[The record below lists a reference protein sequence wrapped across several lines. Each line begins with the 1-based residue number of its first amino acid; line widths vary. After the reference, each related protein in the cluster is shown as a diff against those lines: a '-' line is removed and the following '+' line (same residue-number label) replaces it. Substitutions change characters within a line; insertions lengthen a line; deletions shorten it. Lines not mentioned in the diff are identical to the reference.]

1 MPDVPLADSTHRP
14 PLRRTPLLGREREIS
29 EVRSIVLRDDVPLLT
44 LTGPGGVGKTRLAIG
59 AASGLADAF
68 PDGVVFVDLS
78 PIADPDLVL
87 PTIAY
92 ALGVRDASDRPL
104 AEQLGTV
111 LRDRTLLLV
120 LDNLEQVVEAALRV
134 GDLLAAVP
142 GLTVLATSRV
152 VLHLSGEYVY
162 PVSPLALPDRI
173 APTTPETVAAAD
185 AARLFIARA
194 QAARTGFALTEA
206 NAPAVAEIV
215 RRLDGL
221 PLAIELAA
229 ARMAHLP
236 PEALL
241 YRLERHQPLL
251 SGGPLDLPARQQT
264 MAATIAWSHDLL
276 TDAEQRLFWR
286 LAVFV
291 GGCTLEAAE
300 AVCQDVEPS
309 GSHVREDERTTSTPR
324 LPDTST
330 AILEGIAS
338 LTDKSLL
345 RQEEGLDGE
354 PRYRMLETVREFGLE
369 QLAASGEE
377 RITRERHAAWCLTLS
392 EEAGPIL
399 WQKHDPGVAARLDA
413 EYPNLRAALAWFA
426 ETGQGDC
433 LLRLGAALGFFW
445 YLAGHHREGRAWIE
459 SALEMGAETPAAERA
474 RALGWSGLLAI
485 GRGDEEALC
494 RLEQAAAEARQ
505 LGLRDEE
512 ALAVILHGVMLED
525 QGEYDAAETLF
536 TRGLALFPRPHEHV
550 DALKAI
556 YHLGVVAYGRGE
568 GERARQLWE
577 EALAGARAL
586 DDGVFGAWCLQYLA
600 LQAVE
605 QGHRGR
611 AASILEKCLPLSH
624 AAAYRNARGMLLA
637 TLAVLGSVSGIPEV
651 AARILGAAEVAEGV
665 PFVPPES
672 EAFARAGEQL
682 RVMLG
687 VEAYEQALAVGHEQG
702 DEAVDADAR
711 AVLDA
716 AAVAPA
722 PTPMSS
728 DPALGTGLTSR
739 ELDVLALLVEGRS
752 NREIADSFF
761 VSPRTVDNHVTNI
774 LAKLEVKS
782 RTAAVAAARH
792 VGLA

>member
-1 MPDVPLADSTHRP
+1 MPGVPLADSTHRL

-104 AEQLGTV
+104 VEQLGTV
-111 LRDRTLLLV
+111 LRDRTMLLV
-120 LDNLEQVVEAALRV
+120 LDNLEQVVEAAPRV

-173 APTTPETVAAAD
+173 APTMPETVAAAD

-206 NAPAVAEIV
+206 NATAVAEIV

-229 ARMAHLP
+229 ARVAHLP
-236 PEALL
+236 PAALL
-241 YRLERHQPLL
+241 TRLDRRLPVLI
-251 SGGPLDLPARQQT
+251 GGTRDAPTRQQT
-264 MAATIAWSHDLL
+264 MCDTIAWSYDLL
-276 TDAEQRLFWR
+276 FPAEQTLFQR

-291 GGCTLEAAE
+291 GSFTLDSAE
-300 AVCQDVEPS
+300 AVSGAFELS
-309 GSHVREDERTTSTPR
+309 GSQVREDVQPPLPPR
-324 LPDTST
+324 PPVPST
-330 AILEGIAS
+330 AIFEGIAS

-345 RQEEGLDGE
+345 RQEEGPDGE
-354 PRYRMLETVREFGLE
+354 PRYRMLETVREYGLE

-377 RITRERHAAWCLTLS
+377 DEVRARHAAWYLTLA
-392 EEAGPIL
+392 EAAGDIL
-399 WQKHDPGVAARLDA
+399 WLRHDPEVVERLEA
-413 EYPNLRAALAWFA
+413 EHPNLRAVLAWFVH
-426 ETGQGDC
+426 TGQSDR
-433 LLRLGAALGFFW
+433 LLRMVAALGFYW
-445 YLAGHHREGRAWIE
+445 YLAGHREGYGWLTQALDAAPVTPTPVRVRALNWAGNLGRDLDKVA
-459 SALEMGAETPAAERA
+459 ALQHLERA
-474 RALGWSGLLAI
+474 
-485 GRGDEEALC
+485 
-494 RLEQAAAEARQ
+494 AAAARH
-505 LGLRDEE
+505 LGLRDDE
-512 ALAVILHGVMLED
+512 AVALINHGAVLED
-525 QGEYDAAETLF
+525 RGEYDAAEVLLTQA
-536 TRGLALFPRPHEHV
+536 LALFPQPDELAN
-550 DALKAI
+550 ALKAT

-586 DDGVFGAWCLQYLA
+586 NDDVFAAWCLQYLG
-600 LQAVE
+600 LQAAE
-605 QGHRGR
+605 QGELGR
-611 AASILEKCLPLSH
+611 AASLLEECLSSSH
-624 AAAYRNARGMLLA
+624 AAARRVGRGTLLG
-637 TLAVLGSVSGIPEV
+637 TLAVLGSMCSVPDA
-651 AARILGAAEVAEGV
+651 AARLLGAAEVAEGV
-665 PFVPPES
+665 PFVPPEG
-672 EAFARAGEQL
+672 EAFARTGERL
-682 RVMLG
+682 RATLG
-687 VEAYEQALAVGHEQG
+687 AEAYQRVVTVGREQG
-702 DEAVDADAR
+702 EEAVDADAR

-716 AAVAPA
+716 ATAAPVPA
-722 PTPMSS
+722 PVSL
-728 DPALGTGLTSR
+728 DPARGTGLTAR

-752 NREIADSFF
+752 NREIAETLY

-774 LAKLEVKS
+774 LAKLEVKL
-782 RTAAVAAARH
+782 RTAAVAAARRL
-792 VGLA
+792 GLA